1 MAEKARKTTKKA
13 LILILVILCT
23 LILGLIIGIAIIANN
38 PSLENGNI
46 INTTE
51 DANSSSNISEYTAE
65 IDHQISEAKTS
76 EEKVNLY
83 NQKINY
89 VASHSEFGEYADQ
102 MIQDTIS
109 IDKIEQS
116 VASAGQVINTASAYG
131 KDSIVNEYEQIMQQ
145 RMKDQG
151 AE

>member
-1 MAEKARKTTKKA
+1 MAEKARKTTKKT